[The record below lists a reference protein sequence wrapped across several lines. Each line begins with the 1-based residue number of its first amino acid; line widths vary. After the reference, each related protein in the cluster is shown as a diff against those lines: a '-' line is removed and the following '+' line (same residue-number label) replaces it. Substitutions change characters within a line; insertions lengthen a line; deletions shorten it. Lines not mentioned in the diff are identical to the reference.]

1 MVGILIVSHSEE
13 VASGT
18 KKLAE
23 EMTQKPIPIAAVGG
37 TKDDRLGTDSNLI
50 YQALEKMDKS
60 DGVIIF
66 ADMGSAVM
74 NAEMAFELFEPEV
87 QEKFIVA
94 NAPIVEGAITAALE
108 SSFGRGRDEILE
120 FLKAE
125 DLLQKRS

>member
-1 MVGILIVSHSEE
+1 MVGILIVSHSKE

-23 EMTQKPIPIAAVGG
+23 EMMQKEIPIAAVGG
-37 TKDDRLGTDSNLI
+37 TEDSRLGTDSNLI
-50 YQALEKMDKS
+50 YQALEKLDKS

-87 QEKFIVA
+87 QEKFVIA

-108 SSFGRGRDEILE
+108 SSFGKGRDEILE
-120 FLKAE
+120 FLKEE